1 MSNINERMAAA
12 QEAARPVA
20 ANVARLTVAS
30 ISADDLV
37 KRAVMN
43 AKPRHPGEWPRWVAV
58 MDTFALGSTYATQ
71 LCRAHGLDPD
81 QMILCPVRCLS
92 CEP

>member
-1 MSNINERMAAA
+1 MSNLGELMQKAE
-12 QEAARPVA
+12 EAARPVA
-20 ANVARLTVAS
+20 ANVAELTVAS
-30 ISADDLV
+30 ISAEALV

-43 AKPRHPGEWPRWVAV
+43 AKPRTCGDSPRWVAV

-81 QMILCPVRCLS
+81 AVVSGPRCVA
-92 CEP
+92 CNP